1 MRPDKSR
8 EVVALIYFFCA
19 LIFLLSL
26 VSFNPADPTIF
37 NASRA
42 SSSVHNILGLFGAHL
57 AWIFYN
63 FFGIASFLIPLALII
78 MGIRRL
84 RNSSLSTSRLTAFS
98 MAFLLFFSC
107 LTLPSLF
114 WPTISV
120 GASRIPTCG
129 QLGSII
135 TDFLVHIFS
144 RTGAIIVLGGFVIL
158 AVSALSP
165 WSLVEISAFL
175 RDFFLNFLRK
185 IVLFAGSLFSKFIS
199 LFERVITKAK
209 RIFERKV
216 AENIQNTRHQNM
228 NHNRSYDGR
237 DAVAGHQDGKEE
249 LSIYSEDED
258 VVVINDDDIELLEE
272 VSHHETSP
280 SGKSTRV
287 VEFSGSSNKG
297 KEEKVSG
304 RPVFP
309 ANFTFSLPSVDLLER
324 YREERKV
331 NDMNYLKKKAEILTQ
346 KLADFGVHGEV
357 VNILPGPVI
366 TMFEYV
372 PAPGIK
378 ISKIV
383 NLASDLTMAL
393 KALSIRIVAPIPG
406 KAAVGIEIP
415 NKHREL
421 VSIRSIIE
429 SDEFK
434 KAKAPLTIT
443 LGKDTVGRPVI
454 TDLAR
459 MPHLLIAGA
468 TGTGKSVC
476 LNSILASLLFRNT
489 PERLRLLLIDPK
501 RIELSFYERIP
512 HLIYPVVTD
521 VKEATQ
527 ALRWAVSEME
537 HRYELMADMNTR
549 NIDNYNKVLAK
560 IEKDKRD
567 EENKQPMPY
576 LVIIIDELAD
586 LMMVSSRDVEESITR
601 LAQMARAAGIHL
613 ILATQRP
620 SVDVITG
627 LIKANIPSRISF
639 QVSSKVDSRTIL
651 DSPGAE
657 TLLGA
662 GDMLFLPPGTAK
674 LQRIHGA
681 FISEKEV
688 KRITDYWRKQAEMCG
703 WGDNYVTLG
712 DGKKR
717 VDDVN
722 DEDVDEKYR
731 EAVELVLRTRQA
743 SISMLQ
749 RRLRVGYN
757 RAARM
762 IEMMEEQGI
771 VGPSDGIKP
780 REVLLPPP
788 DDMD

>member
-1 MRPDKSR
+1 MRSDKSR
-8 EVVALIYFFCA
+8 EVIALIYFFCA
-19 LIFLLSL
+19 LIFLLSFI
-26 VSFNPADPTIF
+26 SFDPADPTIF

-42 SSSVHNILGLFGAHL
+42 SSSVRNLLGLFGAHL
-57 AWIFYN
+57 AWVFYN
-63 FFGIASFLIPLALII
+63 FFGVASFLIPLALVVV
-78 MGIRRL
+78 GVQRL
-84 RNSSLSTSRLTAFS
+84 NNSSLSIGRMTVFLITL
-98 MAFLLFFSC
+98 LLFFSC

-120 GASRIPTCG
+120 GPSKMPTCG
-129 QLGSII
+129 QLGSFI
-135 TDFLVHIFS
+135 TGFLVHIFS
-144 RTGAIIVLGGFVIL
+144 RTGAIIILSGFVIL
-158 AVSALSP
+158 ALSALSP
-165 WSLVEISAFL
+165 WSLLEIFAFL
-175 RDFFLNFLRK
+175 KKCLVELFKRTTLFMKDTFSRLFSLSRAAVAKAKDFSEKRVSRNTQNDQDYNYNNDLIAEHPNREEENLGSFSEDSED
-185 IVLFAGSLFSKFIS
+185 IVIVDDVELLDEEEGYGEGSL
-199 LFERVITKAK
+199 
-209 RIFERKV
+209 
-216 AENIQNTRHQNM
+216 N
-228 NHNRSYDGR
+228 
-237 DAVAGHQDGKEE
+237 
-249 LSIYSEDED
+249 
-258 VVVINDDDIELLEE
+258 
-272 VSHHETSP
+272 ET
-280 SGKSTRV
+280 THA
-287 VEFSGSSNKG
+287 VEFSDSSNSSEN
-297 KEEKVSG
+297 KEKKTTRAVS
-304 RPVFP
+304 PK
-309 ANFTFSLPSVDLLER
+309 ALTFILPSVDLLEK
-324 YREERKV
+324 YKEERKV
-331 NDMNYLKKKAEILTQ
+331 NDMNYLKKKAEVLTQ

-443 LGKDTVGRPVI
+443 LGKDTVGKPVI
-454 TDLAR
+454 TDLAK

-489 PERLRLLLIDPK
+489 PEKLRLLLIDPK
-501 RIELSFYERIP
+501 RIELSFYEKIP

-537 HRYELMADMNTR
+537 HRYELMAEMNTR

-560 IEKDKRD
+560 QNRK
-567 EENKQPMPY
+567 EEGEEDRQPMPY

-688 KRITDYWRKQAEMCG
+688 KRVTDYWRNQAEMCG
-703 WGDNYVTLG
+703 WGDNYVTLS
-712 DGKKR
+712 DGRKK
-717 VDDVN
+717 VDVS
-722 DEDVDEKYR
+722 EEEVDEKYK
-731 EAVELVLRTRQA
+731 EAVDLVLRTRQA

-788 DDMD
+788 DDID

>member
-1 MRPDKSR
+1 MSPGKKR
-8 EVVALIYFFCA
+8 ELAAVVYFFA
-19 LIFLLSL
+19 SMIFVLSFL
-26 VSFNPADPTIF
+26 SFDPSDPTIF
-37 NASRA
+37 NASTP
-42 SSSVHNILGLFGAHL
+42 SPSVHNILGLFGAHV
-57 AWIFYN
+57 AWVFYN
-63 FFGIASFLIPLALII
+63 FFGIASFFLPLILFALGMGKLVRVKSLQSIGSFASFLILA
-78 MGIRRL
+78 
-84 RNSSLSTSRLTAFS
+84 
-98 MAFLLFFSC
+98 LLFFTF
-107 LTLPSLF
+107 LALPPLF
-114 WPTISV
+114 WPEITLQGV
-120 GASRIPTCG
+120 NFPTCG
-129 QLGSII
+129 QLGGIV
-135 TDFLVHIFS
+135 THFLVRTFS
-144 RTGAIIVLGGFVIL
+144 RTGAIIILSGALVI
-158 AVSALSP
+158 SFIALSP
-165 WSLVEISAFL
+165 WTIKEMFDNFRRGSYAIFLGFVNFAHTMFRKLVTFYMIGREKFSALILKRSVRNGHSQVNNGMVDSSLEVFEEFEEIPIADEVEVIEDDV
-175 RDFFLNFLRK
+175 RDS
-185 IVLFAGSLFSKFIS
+185 SLFS
-199 LFERVITKAK
+199 
-209 RIFERKV
+209 
-216 AENIQNTRHQNM
+216 N
-228 NHNRSYDGR
+228 
-237 DAVAGHQDGKEE
+237 
-249 LSIYSEDED
+249 EDEVLGYEEGGLEFID
-258 VVVINDDDIELLEE
+258 SPGVSSPENNKKTEEACTADEKKDFVLPPLELLE
-272 VSHHETSP
+272 
-280 SGKSTRV
+280 KYNDR
-287 VEFSGSSNKG
+287 KG
-297 KEEKVSG
+297 YNDIG
-304 RPVFP
+304 
-309 ANFTFSLPSVDLLER
+309 LLE
-324 YREERKV
+324 
-331 NDMNYLKKKAEILTQ
+331 KKAEILTQ
-346 KLADFGVHGEV
+346 KLADFGVRGEV

-415 NKHREL
+415 NKNREL

-429 SDEFK
+429 SEEFRR
-434 KAKAPLTIT
+434 ARAPLSIT
-443 LGKDTVGRPVI
+443 LGKDTVGNPVV

-489 PERLRLLLIDPK
+489 PDKLRLLLIDPK
-501 RIELSFYERIP
+501 RIELSFYEKIP

-521 VKEATQ
+521 VKEATR
-527 ALRWAVSEME
+527 ALRWAVAEME
-537 HRYELMADMNTR
+537 HRYELMAEMNAR
-549 NIDNYNKVLAK
+549 NIENYNKALTERD
-560 IEKDKRD
+560 IPD
-567 EENKQPMPY
+567 EEKQYMPY
-576 LVIIIDELAD
+576 LVIVIDELAD

-651 DSPGAE
+651 DAPGAE

-681 FISEKEV
+681 YISEKEV
-688 KRITDYWRKQAEMCG
+688 KRITDFWRNQAEIRG
-703 WGDNYVTLG
+703 WEDRYISFNVEQN
-712 DGKKR
+712 KIE
-717 VDDVN
+717 VN
-722 DEDVDEKYR
+722 GGEIDEKYK
-731 EAVELVLRTRQA
+731 EAVELVLKTRQA

-771 VGPSDGIKP
+771 VGPSDGVKP

-788 DDMD
+788 DDSTI